1 MRILKIIFLAILLFY
16 VSCKSSKELVE
27 DIKEISYYI
36 GNIRIDQ
43 NLSNS
48 IIEGTL
54 NYGDDLKKTGGFEYY
69 QHFCPDDKS
78 LVWLQYSQST
88 NTNLKENFFY
98 KKNELVY
105 AESYNPEY
113 ENDKKTIFLKNG
125 KLIYENKSDFTNSEK
140 LIRKGKQFLTEYKKN
155 L

>member
-1 MRILKIIFLAILLFY
+1 MTTLILF
-16 VSCKSSKELVE
+16 VSCKSNKELVE
-27 DIKEISYYI
+27 DIKEISYYT

-43 NLSNS
+43 NLSTS

-54 NYGDDLKKTGGFEYY
+54 NYGDDLKETGGFEYY
-69 QHFCPDDKS
+69 HHFYPDDKS
-78 LVWLQYSQST
+78 LVWLQYSQAT

-105 AESYNPEY
+105 AESYNSEY
-113 ENDKKTIFLKNG
+113 ENDKKIIFLKNG

-140 LIRKGKQFLTEYKKN
+140 LIRKGKQFLTEYKKS